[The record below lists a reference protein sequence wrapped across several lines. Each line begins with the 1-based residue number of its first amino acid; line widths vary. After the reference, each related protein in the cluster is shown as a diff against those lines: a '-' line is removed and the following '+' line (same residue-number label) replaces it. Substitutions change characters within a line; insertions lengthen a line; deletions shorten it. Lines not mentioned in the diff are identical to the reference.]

1 MATTLSRA
9 PVLEDPWEFK
19 DWILKHVKPVRGRE
33 LHVEVLS
40 STFEFQNWFH
50 DCGVQLSG
58 LASISGETDTTH
70 SWKFVSRE
78 LVTECFGQ
86 DIVEVHHEEWEH
98 KEKKPQDTIML
109 LKQFIHSTSLC
120 QPPLLM
126 FPQGTCDQLSPA
138 KLKVV
143 DF

>member
-98 KEKKPQDTIML
+98 KEKNHKIQ
-109 LKQFIHSTSLC
+109 LC
-120 QPPLLM
+120 
-126 FPQGTCDQLSPA
+126 C
-138 KLKVV
+138 
-143 DF
+143 